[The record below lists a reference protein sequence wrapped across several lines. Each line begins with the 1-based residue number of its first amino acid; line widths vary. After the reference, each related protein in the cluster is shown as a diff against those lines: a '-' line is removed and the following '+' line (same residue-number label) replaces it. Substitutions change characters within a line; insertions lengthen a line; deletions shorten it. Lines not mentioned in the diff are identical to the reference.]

1 MKKIVLVL
9 TVLAI
14 VPSVFLSSCK
24 KEVDCPGLPEQME
37 GYFPSVG
44 ELKFSNGLGDTLV
57 FPVSQYSRDVPR
69 TLSNNP
75 LSVGGTGSKP
85 VCYETLKAFSIMS
98 IPMYW
103 SFELGVSEDEKT
115 TSIRLSITEEFVSS
129 NYFETQV
136 NETPSSLGDYKVFGD
151 TLNML
156 AFPVSNPRFTE
167 AQIIHGQGL
176 VKLHDEVNN
185 CDWTRVW

>member
-1 MKKIVLVL
+1 MKKVVLVL
-9 TVLAI
+9 AVLAI

-57 FPVSQYSRDVPR
+57 LPVSQYSRDVPR

-85 VCYETLKAFSIMS
+85 VCYETLQAASIMS
-98 IPMYW
+98 IPVYW

-115 TSIRLSITEEFVSS
+115 TSISLSITEEFVSN
-129 NYFETQV
+129 NYFEAQV
-136 NETPSSLGDYKVFGD
+136 NETPSSLGAYKVFGD
-151 TLNML
+151 TLDIM
-156 AFPVSNPRFTE
+156 ASPVSSMRFSE
-167 AQIIHGQGL
+167 AQIVYGQGL
-176 VKLHDEVNN
+176 VKLHDVVNN
-185 CDWTRVW
+185 CEWTRVW

>member
-24 KEVDCPGLPEQME
+24 KEVDCPGLPQQME

-57 FPVSQYSRDVPR
+57 LPVEEYTRAVPR

-75 LSVGGTGSKP
+75 LSVGGTGMKP
-85 VCYETLKAFSIMS
+85 TCYEYIKARSS
-98 IPMYW
+98 QYIPIYW
-103 SFELGVSEDEKT
+103 FFELGVSEDDKT
-115 TSIRLSITEEFVSS
+115 TTITFNITEEFVSS
-129 NYFETQV
+129 NYFEVVV

-151 TLNML
+151 TLNIVAL
-156 AFPVSNPRFTE
+156 PVSNLRFNE
-167 AQIIHGQGL
+167 AQIVYGQGL
-176 VKLHDEVNN
+176 VKLHDVMNN
-185 CDWTRVW
+185 CDWMRVW

>member
-14 VPSVFLSSCK
+14 VPSLFLSSCK

-57 FPVSQYSRDVPR
+57 FPVEEYTRAVPR

-75 LSVGGTGSKP
+75 LSVGGTGMKP
-85 VCYETLKAFSIMS
+85 FCYETLRASS
-98 IPMYW
+98 SVYIPFYW

-115 TSIRLSITEEFVSS
+115 TIIRFNLTEEFVSN
-129 NYFETQV
+129 NYFEVVV
-136 NETPSSLGDYKVFGD
+136 NDTPSSLGDYKVFGD
-151 TLNML
+151 TLDIV
-156 AFPVSNPRFTE
+156 AIPVSNLRFSE
-167 AQIIHGQGL
+167 ARIVYGQGV
-176 VKLHDEVNN
+176 VKLHDVMNN

>member
-1 MKKIVLVL
+1 MKKFVVAL

-24 KEVDCPGLPEQME
+24 KTVDCPGLPQQME
-37 GYFPSVG
+37 GYFPSVS

-85 VCYETLKAFSIMS
+85 VCYETLEAASTMS
-98 IPMYW
+98 IPVYW
-103 SFELGVSEDEKT
+103 SFELALEDNIK
-115 TSIRLSITEEFVSS
+115 
-129 NYFETQV
+129 
-136 NETPSSLGDYKVFGD
+136 D
-151 TLNML
+151 
-156 AFPVSNPRFTE
+156 
-167 AQIIHGQGL
+167 
-176 VKLHDEVNN
+176 
-185 CDWTRVW
+185 

>member
-14 VPSVFLSSCK
+14 VPSLFLSSCK

-57 FPVSQYSRDVPR
+57 FPVEEYTRAVPR

-75 LSVGGTGSKP
+75 LSVGGTGMKP
-85 VCYETLKAFSIMS
+85 FCYETLRASS
-98 IPMYW
+98 SVYIPFYW

-115 TSIRLSITEEFVSS
+115 TTIRFNLTEEFVSN
-129 NYFETQV
+129 NYFEVVV
-136 NETPSSLGDYKVFGD
+136 NDTPSSLGDYKVFGD
-151 TLNML
+151 TLDIV
-156 AFPVSNPRFTE
+156 AIPVSNLRFSE
-167 AQIIHGQGL
+167 ARIVYGQGV
-176 VKLHDEVNN
+176 VKLHDVMNN

>member
-1 MKKIVLVL
+1 MKKVVLVL

-24 KEVDCPGLPEQME
+24 KEVDCPGLPQQME

-57 FPVSQYSRDVPR
+57 LPVEEYTRAVPR

-75 LSVGGTGSKP
+75 LSVGGTGMKP
-85 VCYETLKAFSIMS
+85 TCYEYIKARSS
-98 IPMYW
+98 QYIPIYW
-103 SFELGVSEDEKT
+103 FFELGVSEDDKT
-115 TSIRLSITEEFVSS
+115 TTITFNITEEFVSS
-129 NYFETQV
+129 NYFEVVV

-151 TLNML
+151 TLNIVAL
-156 AFPVSNPRFTE
+156 PISNLRFNE
-167 AQIIHGQGL
+167 AQLVYGQGL
-176 VKLHDEVNN
+176 VKLHDVMNN

>member
-14 VPSVFLSSCK
+14 VPSLFLCSCK

-37 GYFPSVG
+37 GYFPSVA

-85 VCYETLKAFSIMS
+85 VCYETLKAYSIMS

-103 SFELGVSEDEKT
+103 SLELGVSEDEKT
-115 TSIRLSITEEFVSS
+115 TSISLNITEEFLSN
-129 NYFETQV
+129 NYFEAQV

-151 TLNML
+151 TLDVT
-156 AFPVSNPRFTE
+156 ASPVSSMRFSE
-167 AQIIHGQGL
+167 AQIVYGQGL
-176 VKLHDEVNN
+176 VKLHDVVNN

>member
-1 MKKIVLVL
+1 MKKFVLVL

-24 KEVDCPGLPEQME
+24 KEVDCPGLPQQME
-37 GYFPSVG
+37 GYFPSVS
-44 ELKFSNGLGDTLV
+44 EMKFSNGLGDTL
-57 FPVSQYSRDVPR
+57 FLPVQKYERDVPR

-75 LSVGGTGSKP
+75 LSVGGTGMKP
-85 VCYETLKAFSIMS
+85 ICYETLKASSTMS
-98 IPMYW
+98 MPMYW

-115 TSIRLSITEEFVSS
+115 TSISLSITEEFVSN
-129 NYFETQV
+129 NYFEAQV

-151 TLNML
+151 TLDIK
-156 AFPVSNPRFTE
+156 ASPVSSMRFSE
-167 AQIIHGQGL
+167 AQIVYGQGL
-176 VKLHDEVNN
+176 VKLHDVVNN

>member
-37 GYFPSVG
+37 GYFPSVS
-44 ELKFSNGLGDTLV
+44 ELKFSNGLGDTLF
-57 FPVSQYSRDVPR
+57 FPVSQYLRDVPR

-75 LSVGGTGSKP
+75 LSAGGTGSKP
-85 VCYETLKAFSIMS
+85 VCYETLKASSIMS

-115 TSIRLSITEEFVSS
+115 TTIRLSITEEFVSS

-136 NETPSSLGDYKVFGD
+136 SETPSSLGDYKVFGD
-151 TLNML
+151 TLNIV
-156 AFPVSNPRFTE
+156 AIPVSNPKFTE
-167 AQIIHGQGL
+167 AQIVYGQGL
-176 VKLHDEVNN
+176 VKLHDVVNN

>member
-1 MKKIVLVL
+1 MKKFVIVLA
-9 TVLAI
+9 VLAI

-24 KEVDCPGLPEQME
+24 KEVDCPGLPQQLE
-37 GYFPSVG
+37 GYFPSVS
-44 ELKFSNGLGDTLV
+44 ELKFSNGLGDTLIL
-57 FPVSQYSRDVPR
+57 PVSQYARDVPR

-85 VCYETLKAFSIMS
+85 VCYETLKAYSTMS

-136 NETPSSLGDYKVFGD
+136 SETPSSLGDYKVFGD
-151 TLNML
+151 TLDIM
-156 AFPVSNPRFTE
+156 ASPVSSLRFSE
-167 AQIIHGQGL
+167 AQIVYGQGL
-176 VKLHDEVNN
+176 VKLHDVANN

>member
-37 GYFPSVG
+37 GYFPSVS
-44 ELKFSNGLGDTLV
+44 ELKFTNGLGDTLV
-57 FPVSQYSRDVPR
+57 FPVAQYSRDVPR

-85 VCYETLKAFSIMS
+85 VCYETLQAASIMS
-98 IPMYW
+98 IPVYW

-115 TSIRLSITEEFVSS
+115 TSISLSITEEFVSN
-129 NYFETQV
+129 NYFEAQV

-151 TLNML
+151 TLDIM
-156 AFPVSNPRFTE
+156 ASPVSSMRFSE
-167 AQIIHGQGL
+167 AQIVYGQGL
-176 VKLHDEVNN
+176 VKLHDVVNN
-185 CDWTRVW
+185 CEWTRVW